1 MALEEPWNRDLL
13 ITKEK
18 LKLISGGKGYRQK
31 DHETRTGGV
40 TYENS
45 VGDDLELFYDD
56 IQGGDRPRS
65 MAWTYFSPELT
76 LNEME
81 LVEKKDEEYMRSF
94 KLFNNADVNETEM
107 KESSSSSKYVSGYC
121 RRKTIAIDSQNFD
134 PKILETMYRT
144 EGDPL
149 LGQKK
154 IVKNFQKIVK
164 RKWWLFGIILV
175 LIIGTALSIYVAKR
189 RMSSSTVPWEKNQP

>member
-1 MALEEPWNRDLL
+1 
-13 ITKEK
+13 
-18 LKLISGGKGYRQK
+18 
-31 DHETRTGGV
+31 
-40 TYENS
+40 
-45 VGDDLELFYDD
+45 
-56 IQGGDRPRS
+56 

-175 LIIGTALSIYVAKR
+175 LIIGTALSINITMDITINITR
-189 RMSSSTVPWEKNQP
+189 RK